1 MLVKCVSQEFFN
13 ATPRT
18 GQSVVLFIAPFSKSR
33 CLRRTFTRVVMM
45 VSVLSA
51 FGVLGATVLTEP
63 AVAEVEEMGGL
74 MHFPNDADFMN

>member
-1 MLVKCVSQEFFN
+1 MKCISHEFFN

-18 GQSVVLFIAPFSKSR
+18 CQSLVLFIAPFSKSGG
-33 CLRRTFTRVVMM
+33 LRWTFTGVVMM

-51 FGVLGATVLTEP
+51 FSVLGATVLAQP

-74 MHFPNDADFMN
+74 MHFPNDAYFVH

>member
-1 MLVKCVSQEFFN
+1 MKCASHEFFN

-18 GQSVVLFIAPFSKSR
+18 CQSVVLFIAPFCKSG
-33 CLRRTFTRVVMM
+33 CLRWTFTGVVMM

-51 FGVLGATVLTEP
+51 FSVLGATVLAQP

-74 MHFPNDADFMN
+74 MHFPNDAGFVH